1 MSAAIVT
8 WIDGSLADAVPVDDR
23 GLHYGDGLFETILV
37 RGGQA
42 RFLEAHLARLG
53 AGCARL
59 AIPFRG
65 ESALRAEIAAA
76 CSRAPNLAVLKI
88 IVTRG
93 SATRR
98 GYAPDAEVPRRIV
111 SLYDTPALAA
121 ELRNGVD
128 LIYATGSVAE
138 HPGLA
143 GLKHCSRL
151 ENVWAM
157 GEARAVAA
165 FDAVMR
171 TAAGHLVSGAMTNLF
186 TVGGGKVRTPRVDRA
201 GVAGIMRQIVLRE
214 CAALGLDAEQTLL
227 TERDV
232 QASDEM
238 FITNARIGVVPVQR
252 VGEHRFTMNAV
263 ARRLAAHIEGL
274 DA

>member
-1 MSAAIVT
+1 M
-8 WIDGSLADAVPVDDR
+8 
-23 GLHYGDGLFETILV
+23 
-37 RGGQA
+37 
-42 RFLEAHLARLG
+42 
-53 AGCARL
+53 
-59 AIPFRG
+59 
-65 ESALRAEIAAA
+65 
-76 CSRAPNLAVLKI
+76 LKI

-186 TVGGGKVRTPRVDRA
+186 TVGGGKVRTPPRRPRRAWRASCGRSCCANARPWASRCGADTADRA
-201 GVAGIMRQIVLRE
+201 
-214 CAALGLDAEQTLL
+214 
-227 TERDV
+227 DV
-232 QASDEM
+232 QAADEM
-238 FITNARIGVVPVQR
+238 FITNARIGVVPVRR
-252 VGEHRFTMNAV
+252 VGEHRFRMNAV
-263 ARRLAAHIEGL
+263 ARRLAATSRLSMRKLLLIFGVLLLLGAGAAAIYWRHM
-274 DA
+274 DAAMTERRSACAGDPAAGEAGRDRARRARRTRDDSALWPTAVP